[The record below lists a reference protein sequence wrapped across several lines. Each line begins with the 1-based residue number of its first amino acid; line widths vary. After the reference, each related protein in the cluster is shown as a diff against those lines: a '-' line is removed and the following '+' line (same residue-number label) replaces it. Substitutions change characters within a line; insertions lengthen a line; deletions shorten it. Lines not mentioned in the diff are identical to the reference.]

1 MASHLLTK
9 YITGST
15 RCRSFCAANLN
26 YLWISRT
33 WFLAT
38 KAKTMRPSPWKRAF
52 FSFVF
57 IISLLLTQGVI
68 YRKRDSYVLRFSWL
82 LRSGSKKKQKNNNN
96 KSSSCITRMAE
107 QRALW
112 QRNRRRV
119 CASPLQQ
126 RSWWMFI
133 CPFIRILEPLH
144 MLIMH
149 IASIYFLSVKCVFND
164 ERRRTQSQLKMSVD
178 PLLLSRR
185 I

>member
-15 RCRSFCAANLN
+15 RCRSFWAANLN

-82 LRSGSKKKQKNNNN
+82 LRSGSQKKTTTTTTSLPHASLEWLNN
-96 KSSSCITRMAE
+96 
-107 QRALW
+107 AL
-112 QRNRRRV
+112 
-119 CASPLQQ
+119 CGK
-126 RSWWMFI
+126 
-133 CPFIRILEPLH
+133 E
-144 MLIMH
+144 
-149 IASIYFLSVKCVFND
+149 IAVGFVLRLFSNALGECLSVRSLESWNRC
-164 ERRRTQSQLKMSVD
+164 TCLSCT
-178 PLLLSRR
+178 LLLFISYRSSVFSTMNVGELNHNWR
-185 I
+185 CR